1 MKDRAEV
8 DRPQAGGYRENLL
21 EERNTVVATAL
32 WAVLLTVKDRA
43 EVDRPQ
49 AGGYKENLLDEQNAL
64 AVQFFA

>member
-1 MKDRAEV
+1 M
-8 DRPQAGGYRENLL
+8 DRPQAGGYKENLL
-21 EERNTVVATAL
+21 DEQNATVAAVAAAL
-32 WAVLLTVKDRA
+32 WAVLLAVKDIA